1 MKKINPDFAA
11 TTLGVLVAIA
21 NAWVNIDWDNFEF
34 SPNNC
39 VKIGISAIIAAGGYI
54 STFKTKKP

>member
-1 MKKINPDFAA
+1 MKKINNDFAA
-11 TTLGVLVAIA
+11 TMLGLLVAVA
-21 NAWVNIDWDNFEF
+21 NAWINIDWDNFEW

-39 VKIGISAIIAAGGYI
+39 VKIGISAVIAAGGYI

>member
-1 MKKINPDFAA
+1 MKKINNDFAA
-11 TTLGVLVAIA
+11 TMLGLLVAVA
-21 NAWVNIDWDNFEF
+21 NAWINIDWDNFEW

>member
-1 MKKINPDFAA
+1 MKKINNDFAA
-11 TTLGVLVAIA
+11 TMLGLLVAIA
-21 NAWVNIDWDNFEF
+21 NAWINIDWDNFEW

-39 VKIGISAIIAAGGYI
+39 VKIGISAIIAMGGYI

>member
-1 MKKINPDFAA
+1 MKKINNDFAE
-11 TTLGVLVAIA
+11 TMLGLLVAVA
-21 NAWVNIDWDNFEF
+21 NAWINIDWDNFEW

>member
-1 MKKINPDFAA
+1 MKKINNDFAA
-11 TTLGVLVAIA
+11 TMLGLLVAVA
-21 NAWVNIDWDNFEF
+21 NAWINIDWDNFEW

-39 VKIGISAIIAAGGYI
+39 VKIGISAIIAMGGYI

>member
-1 MKKINPDFAA
+1 MKKINNDFAA
-11 TTLGVLVAIA
+11 TMLGLFVAVA
-21 NAWVNIDWDNFEF
+21 NAWINIDWDNFEW

-39 VKIGISAIIAAGGYI
+39 VKIGISAIIAMGGYI